1 MCIPSAGSRF
11 DMTVPASPL
20 HPRLGVGVL
29 IVRDG
34 QVLLMRRRCDPEAGR
49 WGLPGGKVDWM
60 ETAEHAA
67 RREVDEELG
76 IALHEIRL
84 LCVTDQIDPVHAR
97 HWFAPVYLSEGFSGE
112 PRIVEPDKHAA
123 LGWCLPDEAPGPLT
137 MSARAALAAW
147 QALPKLA

>member
-1 MCIPSAGSRF
+1 
-11 DMTVPASPL
+11 MTAPASSL

-29 IVRDG
+29 IVHEGR
-34 QVLLMRRRCDPEAGR
+34 VLLIQRRCDPEAGG

-76 IALHEIRL
+76 ITLHDIRL
-84 LCVTDQIDPVHAR
+84 LCVTDQIDPDHAR
-97 HWFAPVYLSEGFSGE
+97 HWFAPVYLSGRFGGE

-123 LGWCLPDEAPGPLT
+123 LGWFLPEDAPEPLT

-147 QALPKLA
+147 LASPQPA